1 LPVSE
6 KIKLIEK
13 ENPILSVR
21 EQCALLQLNRSN
33 LYYQKKPILSD
44 TDISTMNKIDEIF
57 TKRPYYGVPR
67 ITKELNKDIFMANH
81 KRVYRLMGIMG
92 IEAVFP
98 KPNLS
103 KPNIAHDIYPYLLT
117 DLEVSHPN
125 HVWGVDIT
133 YIRLRGDWLYLFV
146 VLDWFSRY
154 ILAWELS
161 DSLSSDFCCE
171 TLRRALTIAVPD
183 IYNSDQG
190 SQLTTEEYLEI
201 LKSHSEIK
209 ISMDHKGRCFDNIFT
224 ERLWRTIKYEEVYL
238 KDYGSPREARQSLT
252 EYLKFY
258 NEERFHS
265 SLNYKTPA
273 EIYFEKS
280 VKSF

>member
-1 LPVSE
+1 
-6 KIKLIEK
+6 
-13 ENPILSVR
+13 
-21 EQCALLQLNRSN
+21 
-33 LYYQKKPILSD
+33 
-44 TDISTMNKIDEIF
+44 
-57 TKRPYYGVPR
+57 
-67 ITKELNKDIFMANH
+67 
-81 KRVYRLMGIMG
+81 MGIMG
-92 IEAVFP
+92 IEAIFP

-103 KPNIAHDIYPYLLT
+103 KPNITHDIYPYLLT
-117 DLEVSHPN
+117 DLEISHPN

-133 YIRLRGDWLYLFV
+133 YIRLKGDWLYLFV

-154 ILAWELS
+154 ILSWELS
-161 DSLSSDFCCE
+161 DSLSSDFCCQ
-171 TLRRALTIAVPD
+171 TLRRALTIGVPD
-183 IYNSDQG
+183 IHNSDQG
-190 SQLTTEEYLEI
+190 SQLTAEEYLDI
-201 LKSHSEIK
+201 LKSHPNIK

-224 ERLWRTIKYEEVYL
+224 ERLWRTVKYEEVYL
-238 KDYGSPREARQSLT
+238 KDYQSPKEARRSLT

>member
-1 LPVSE
+1 MG
-6 KIKLIEK
+6 I
-13 ENPILSVR
+13 
-21 EQCALLQLNRSN
+21 
-33 LYYQKKPILSD
+33 SD
-44 TDISTMNKIDEIF
+44 EDISTMNKIDEIF

-92 IEAVFP
+92 IEAMFP

-161 DSLSSDFCCE
+161 DSLSSGFCCE

-183 IYNSDQG
+183 IHNSDQG
-190 SQLTTEEYLEI
+190 SQLTAEEYIGI
-201 LKSHSEIK
+201 LKGHSDIK

-224 ERLWRTIKYEEVYL
+224 ERLWRTVKYEEVYL
-238 KDYGSPREARQSLT
+238 KDYQSPREARQSLT